1 MCLTL
6 RLASPDS
13 LLQLIT
19 MVRAYHEFEDI
30 HMTEQERKKALS
42 HLLAHTSLGGIWLIL
57 KDAQVAGYIALTY
70 GYSLEFG
77 GRDAFIDEFYI
88 CPDFRGEGLGQTTLG
103 LIQQEAE
110 RLGIRALHLE
120 VARTNLRAQRL
131 YARANFQPRNKY
143 VLMSATLG
151 SPALE

>member
-1 MCLTL
+1 M
-6 RLASPDS
+6 
-13 LLQLIT
+13 
-19 MVRAYHEFEDI
+19 
-30 HMTEQERKKALS
+30 
-42 HLLAHTSLGGIWLIL
+42 
-57 KDAQVAGYIALTY
+57 AGYIALTY

-88 CPDFRGEGLGQTTLG
+88 RPDFRGEGLGQTILG

-151 SPALE
+151 APALE

>member
-1 MCLTL
+1 MGLTL
-6 RLASPDS
+6 QLASPDS
-13 LLQLIT
+13 LPQLIT
-19 MVRAYHEFEDI
+19 LVRTYHRFEDI
-30 HMTEQERKKALS
+30 HMTEQEREQALS
-42 HLLAHTSLGGIWLIL
+42 NLLAAPSLGGIWLIL

-88 CPDFRGEGLGQTTLG
+88 RPDFRGEGLGQTILG

-120 VARTNLRAQRL
+120 VARTNLRAQHL

-143 VLMSATLG
+143 MLMSVRLG